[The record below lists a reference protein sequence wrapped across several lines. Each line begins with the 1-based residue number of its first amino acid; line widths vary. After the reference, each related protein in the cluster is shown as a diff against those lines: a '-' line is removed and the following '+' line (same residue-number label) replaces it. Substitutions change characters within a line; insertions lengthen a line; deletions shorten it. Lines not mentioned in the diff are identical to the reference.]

1 MKNFAKKIIKNSE
14 PIRFIIVG
22 AIATILHYVSYYFL
36 CYIMHVNIA
45 YTIGYALSL
54 CVNFIL
60 SAKFTFRATTSF
72 HHGMGFVFSHMFNYS
87 LQMIVLNIMLY
98 YGVSDSIAPIFVY
111 IFCVPINF
119 ILVRYVFRH

>member
-1 MKNFAKKIIKNSE
+1 MKNFASKITKNSE
-14 PIRFIIVG
+14 PIQFVIVG
-22 AIATILHYVSYYFL
+22 AIATILHYVSYYLL

-54 CVNFIL
+54 SINFVL
-60 SAKFTFRATTSF
+60 SAKFTFRSTTSF

-98 YGVSDSIAPIFVY
+98 CGVSDSIAPIY
-111 IFCVPINF
+111 IYI
-119 ILVRYVFRH
+119 